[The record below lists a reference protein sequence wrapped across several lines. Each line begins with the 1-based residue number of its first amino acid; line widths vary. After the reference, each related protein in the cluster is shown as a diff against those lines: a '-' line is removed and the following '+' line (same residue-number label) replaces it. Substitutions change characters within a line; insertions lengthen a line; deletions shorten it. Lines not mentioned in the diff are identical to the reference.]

1 MNTLRKTRKFEIF
14 LFTFNSVSSNA
25 ALLLM
30 GYYMFFTQNVLG
42 LAAAVVGIIAT
53 AMRIWDAITDP
64 IIGLM
69 IDKTDGRF
77 GKFRPYIAASFFLMC
92 IPMVLLFYTPVHWSA
107 PVKYAYTAILYAIY
121 IVGYTCQTCS
131 TRAAQAILTKDPKM
145 RPLFSQFQ
153 TVTVGI
159 SGAVLPF
166 IMTTVM
172 APKYDLKM
180 LDPAFWKSIIWVF
193 VLVMGVA
200 TTLAIFGL
208 RHCDVHENFGTSTY
222 QKVSYRDMW
231 SVIKGNRAI
240 QMLIISGASDKI
252 ATLTISTVSVY
263 IFSNLLLNNALNG
276 TFQMLTMA
284 PTILLSVVL
293 INFSKSKGLR
303 KPFVCYSAV
312 SVILLCVM
320 LVVGARPETTVIFL
334 TIYAVQNLLVKT
346 INYMTSPMIADCTD
360 YETYRSGKFVP
371 GIVGTVFTF
380 VDKFISAF
388 GTMLVGFALSFIGV
402 GNQALPTDTY
412 ISDKFYWT
420 IMLLFCV
427 PMIIGNLANVVAMKF
442 YPLTK
447 EKMEEIQLALKERAA
462 AQNTEN

>member
-1 MNTLRKTRKFEIF
+1 MNGLRKTKKYEIF

-42 LAAAVVGIIAT
+42 LAASVVGIIAT
-53 AMRIWDAITDP
+53 IMRVWDAVTDP

-77 GKFRPYIAASFFLMC
+77 GKFRPYIGASFFLMC
-92 IPMVLLFYTPVHWSA
+92 IPMVLLFYTPVHWGTT
-107 PVKYAYTAILYAIY
+107 VKYIYTALMYTIY
-121 IVGYTCQTCS
+121 VIGYTCQTCS
-131 TRAAQAILTKDPKM
+131 TRAAQAILTKDPRQ

-166 IMTTVM
+166 LMTTIM
-172 APKYDLKM
+172 APRYELKM
-180 LDPAFWKSIIWVF
+180 LAPEFWRNIVWIF
-193 VLVMGVA
+193 VVLMGAA
-200 TTLAIFGL
+200 TLMAIVGL
-208 RHCDVHENFGTSTY
+208 RKCDVHENFGTVTY

-231 SVIKGNRAI
+231 NVIRGNRAI

-252 ATLTISTVSVY
+252 ATLMISTVSVY

-276 TFQMLTMA
+276 TFQMLSMIPTMV
-284 PTILLSVVL
+284 LSVL
-293 INFSKSKGLR
+293 MINIAKKQGLR
-303 KPFVCYSAV
+303 KPFSWYSMA
-312 SVILLCVM
+312 SVILLCLM
-320 LVVGARPETTVIFL
+320 LVIGAKPETAGIFL
-334 TIYAVQNLLVKT
+334 IIYAVQNVLVKT
-346 INYMTSPMIADCTD
+346 INYMTTPMIADCTD

-388 GTMLVGFALSFIGV
+388 GTMLVGFALSFAGV

-412 ISDKFYWT
+412 ISDRFYWT
-420 IMLLFCV
+420 IMICFCV
-427 PMIIGNLANVVAMKF
+427 PMIIGNLANVIAMRF

-447 EKMEEIQLALKERAA
+447 EKMEEIQIALRERKEKAG
-462 AQNTEN
+462 E